1 MRWPNVRKVS
11 RMEKEPSLLH
21 PTICTKPTPAAATR
35 SKLQCRNWGQTAG
48 CLTSDT
54 NSTLSRTYAWYF
66 ALAVSQ
72 AMTES
77 IPSQQN
83 SRTCVKDSFRS
94 ERIHGT
100 LLDPD
105 LSPGTCKKWANLRS
119 GGRLTRT
126 HKTQADLRWRFS
138 ADSR

>member
-100 LLDPD
+100 PRSRLVARHVQ
-105 LSPGTCKKWANLRS
+105 KWANLRS
-119 GGRLTRT
+119 GGGLTPT
-126 HKTQADLRWRFS
+126 HKTPADLRWRFS
-138 ADSR
+138 ADYR